1 MRVLKPDGVLV
12 FKWSEAQIPANDV
25 WKAIGEK
32 PLFGHHS
39 GKKSQTFWGCFM
51 KLEDALTVGITQARG
66 NPGGKEI
73 TMEETKLKPCPF
85 CGGTKIFVG
94 SVAEI
99 ELMDKYDENYDLY
112 NSQFQ
117 VVCDSIAGGCGA
129 SSGCCKNKA
138 AAIEAWNRRADNG

>member
-1 MRVLKPDGVLV
+1 MD
-12 FKWSEAQIPANDV
+12 
-25 WKAIGEK
+25 
-32 PLFGHHS
+32 
-39 GKKSQTFWGCFM
+39 
-51 KLEDALTVGITQARG
+51 
-66 NPGGKEI
+66 EI
-73 TMEETKLKPCPF
+73 KLKPCPF

-138 AAIEAWNRRADNG
+138 AAIDKEEHMKKAVLISIRPEWRNYNGLT

>member
-1 MRVLKPDGVLV
+1 M
-12 FKWSEAQIPANDV
+12 
-25 WKAIGEK
+25 GEK
-32 PLFGHHS
+32 S
-39 GKKSQTFWGCFM
+39 YKSYSLPTYGG
-51 KLEDALTVGITQARG
+51 TVGITQARG